1 MANNNKV
8 FFGLSNAHIVP
19 ISAMTNGVPTYD
31 TPFAFPGAVSWGPE
45 AEGEDSTFRADNI
58 DYYVTYGNDGYT
70 GDFEVARVIDDFS
83 KEILGMEVGSNGEL
97 IEVVQNEAKP
107 FALIV
112 QIEGDKSASRWVY
125 PYCTSGRPSTEHGT
139 TEEGTV
145 EPGTET
151 LSITARPVK
160 IGDKMVT
167 RYRIDA
173 DASNYD
179 TILTTFTL
187 PTFAGGTGGATGTGH

>member
-8 FFGLSNAHIVP
+8 YFGLSNVHYVP
-19 ISAMTNGVPTYD
+19 ISAMTDGTPTYK
-31 TPFAFPGAVSWGPE
+31 TPVKFPGAVSWGPE
-45 AEGEDSTFRADNI
+45 AEGENSTFRADNI

-70 GDFEVARVIDDFS
+70 GDLEVARVIDAFS
-83 KEILGMEVGSNGEL
+83 KDILGMVEGTNGEL
-97 IEVVQNEAKP
+97 IEVVKAEATP
-107 FALIV
+107 FAMII
-112 QIEGDKSASRWVY
+112 QIEGDKSSARWVY
-125 PYCTSGRPSTEHGT
+125 PYCTASRPSTEHST
-139 TEEGTV
+139 TEEGTI

-160 IGDKMVT
+160 VGDKMVT

-179 TILTTFTL
+179 TILTTFALPTL
-187 PTFAGGTGGATGTGH
+187 PATSA